1 MIENILFYLSQIP
14 WGVCLILS
22 FFLALVII
30 YAIRQGVV
38 VNLKDKKVMFFSGR
52 YNEARCKLCEE
63 EISRIIRDVATS
75 TFQISNEKER
85 CRQNLE
91 DLILIKIDLI
101 ESKMA
106 EFFNEIL
113 NEELNKRNITDSEK
127 RLNLL
132 NINMQL
138 LNLIWLV
145 RKSEVFSLVRQS
157 MIQNNFSHM
166 ESVNLRA
173 FSTSKLQFFMAKI
186 EKSKIFPDF
195 SNDPNFI
202 INREILINYLRE
214 RMMPIITDATHD
226 IFSQA
231 QQIRRNSEK
240 VIEQITLEIN
250 NSSERFKESR
260 NKILEAIEK

>member
-1 MIENILFYLSQIP
+1 MIENIIFYISQVP
-14 WGVCLILS
+14 WEIYLIM
-22 FFLALVII
+22 FCFLTLTII
-30 YAIRQGVV
+30 YAIKQGIVI
-38 VNLKDKKVMFFSGR
+38 NLKDKKIMFFSGR
-52 YNEARCKLCEE
+52 YSETRCKLCDE

-75 TFQISNEKER
+75 TFQISNEKEK

-91 DLILIKIDLI
+91 DLILVKIDLI
-101 ESKMA
+101 ESRMG

-113 NEELNKRNITDSEK
+113 NEELDKRNIKEPEK
-127 RLNLL
+127 RLTLL

-138 LNLIWLV
+138 LNLVWLI
-145 RKSEVFSLVRQS
+145 RKNEVFSLVRQS

-173 FSTSKLQFFMAKI
+173 FSNSKLQFFMAKL
-186 EKSKIFPDF
+186 EKSKIFPNF
-195 SNDPNFI
+195 SDDPNFV
-202 INREILINYLRE
+202 INHEILVNYLRE

-231 QQIRRNSEK
+231 QQIRKNSEK

-250 NSSERFKESR
+250 NSNERFKETRSR
-260 NKILEAIEK
+260 ILEAIEK